1 MGLIVNDNM
10 SLNIGTN
17 KVQCYLNIGTEPI
30 IVNKNPLAQ
39 GLYNITVNFCIYF
52 DHESYLKNGGCIDKK
67 KITISVS
74 SADLSQNLYEL
85 LYNNVKNNFS
95 SYINI

>member
-10 SLNIGTN
+10 SLNIGIN
-17 KVQCYLNIGTEPI
+17 KMQCYLNIGNEPI
-30 IVNKNPLAQ
+30 MITKNPVTA
-39 GLYNITVNFCIYF
+39 GIYNITVNFCIYF
-52 DHESYLKNGGCIDKK
+52 DHESYLKKGGCIDKK

-74 SADLSQNLYEL
+74 LSDLSQNIYEL
-85 LYNNVKNNFS
+85 LYDNVKNNFA